1 MNKSKLVENKRWK
14 VDNKEPSSLEK
25 QENNDK
31 SKQRY
36 DRSRESYDKS
46 KQRYDRSRQ
55 SYDRSRESYDKPRQS
70 YDRSSLYIKNINIE
84 NKEEFPE
91 FCKTIKTTDKVSNEY
106 LEKIKKEK
114 EKNEE
119 LNKIKLKPG
128 WIAYRKG
135 KNSNQIKVSR
145 DGINYYPSLRET
157 YTDEE
162 WEEKERK
169 EFNKEMELFSY
180 RVNKLYL
187 KRQQE
192 SDDYYYETGKLD
204 TFAIVQQEALEYEEY
219 LKKFDENEEELFEEE
234 SEEEDDLVNSD
245 NDEYHKRR

>member
-1 MNKSKLVENKRWK
+1 M
-14 VDNKEPSSLEK
+14 
-25 QENNDK
+25 
-31 SKQRY
+31 
-36 DRSRESYDKS
+36 
-46 KQRYDRSRQ
+46 
-55 SYDRSRESYDKPRQS
+55 
-70 YDRSSLYIKNINIE
+70 YIKNINIE

-91 FCKTIKTTDKVSNEY
+91 FCKTNKTTDKVSNEY

-128 WIAYRKG
+128 WIAYRKE
-135 KNSNQIKVSR
+135 KKSHEIKVSR

-162 WEEKERK
+162 WEEKERN

-180 RVNKLYL
+180 RMNKLYL

-192 SDDYYYETGKLD
+192 SYDYYYETGKLD
-204 TFAIVQQEALEYEEY
+204 AFAIAQKEALEYEEY
-219 LKKFDENEEELFEEE
+219 LKKFDEEEEELFEEE

-245 NDEYHKRR
+245 NDEYYKRR